1 MINCFN
7 HSQRSDLVKI
17 EQETNRC
24 SALRFSPESY
34 EKNANWQV
42 FWLAQPFTAFP

>member
-17 EQETNRC
+17 EQETN
-24 SALRFSPESY
+24 SSILRFFTRKLR
-34 EKNANWQV
+34 KNANWQV